1 MARRSKSCPACLVT
15 MLDGSGGGKPDNIKP
30 LWAALLFNDLSL
42 QWHVK
47 EQTGNHQDS
56 SEDLPEAPRAIVQRQ
71 GIKRLLMSCNTA
83 AKACG
88 LQSGLTLNAA
98 YAICPSLL
106 VDEYDERRQQRYIET
121 LSLWAMRY
129 SSWVTPVMPDTIM
142 LEAGASLALFGGLD
156 SLLAKIQEDAAGQ
169 GLNVAIGVAPT
180 PRAARLFSRLHYETG
195 ELISVMRQDQ
205 LADRLGELPVSLLP
219 LDTFTHKGLRQS
231 GIRTFSQIIDLPA
244 SSLARRFGPGCTE
257 TIYKILGRVPDPC
270 PAHELPERFCCD
282 MDLPVEVPDTG
293 ALQFPLNRIL
303 HALGGYLRAS
313 DSGVKKLR
321 IDLFHEKQAASQ
333 ITLGFLE
340 ATANHP
346 HLLRV
351 ATEKLAA
358 EQLPAGV
365 VAIRVVAT
373 ETAAVSR
380 SGRDLFSRSQ
390 SQAGTIEQAI
400 DLLSARIGRDKIYR
414 PRINND
420 HRPEHAWSTGQ
431 QQKAQAN
438 NPHSLSSDSVYLP
451 THPARPLWLLAEPR
465 PAPENLSIQSSAER
479 IEYGWWDRDD
489 VRRDYYIARDHQGR
503 WLWVFSERRY
513 NDNTAQSKSGYFI
526 HGYFA

>member
-1 MARRSKSCPACLVT
+1 MH
-15 MLDGSGGGKPDNIKP
+15 DGSNSGEAKP

-42 QWHVK
+42 QWHIK
-47 EQTGNHQDS
+47 EQTCKQQDS
-56 SEDLPEAPRAIVQRQ
+56 VENLPETPRAIVQSQ
-71 GIKRLLMSCNTA
+71 GAKRLLMSCNQA

-98 YAICPSLL
+98 YAICPSLIA
-106 VDEYDERRQQRYIET
+106 DEYDERLQQNHIET

-142 LEAGASLALFGGLD
+142 LEVGASLALFDGLD
-156 SLLAKIQEDAAGQ
+156 SLLTQIQEDAAGQ
-169 GLNVAIGVAPT
+169 GLSVAIGVAPT
-180 PRAARLFSRLHYETG
+180 PRAARLLSRLHYETG
-195 ELISVMRQDQ
+195 ELLCVMRQEQ
-205 LADRLGELPVSLLP
+205 LADTLRELPVSLLP

-244 SSLARRFGPGCTE
+244 SSLARRFGPTCTE

-282 MDLPVEVPDTG
+282 MDLPVEVPDAG
-293 ALQFPLNRIL
+293 ALQFPLNRLL
-303 HALGGYLRAS
+303 HALGGYLRAT

-321 IDLFHEKQAASQ
+321 IDLFHEKLAASRV
-333 ITLGFLE
+333 TLGFLE
-340 ATANHP
+340 ATASHH

-351 ATEKLAA
+351 ASEKLAA

-365 VAIRVVAT
+365 VALRVVAT
-373 ETAAVSR
+373 DTAPVSR

-400 DLLSARIGRDKIYR
+400 DLLAARIGRDKIYR
-414 PRINND
+414 PRTNND
-420 HRPEHAWSTGQ
+420 HRPEHAWSTAQ
-431 QQKAQAN
+431 QQKAEST
-438 NPHSLSSDSVYLP
+438 NPQLLSSEYAQL
-451 THPARPLWLLAEPR
+451 PARPLWLLAEPQ
-465 PAPENLSIQSSAER
+465 PASAHLSIQSSPER
-479 IEYGWWDRDD
+479 IEYGWWGNDD

-503 WLWVFSERRY
+503 WLWVFCDRQYSANMTTCCSSDQTPIASSSRL
-513 NDNTAQSKSGYFI
+513 SKYSLPLSRVRKS
-526 HGYFA
+526 FARD

>member
-1 MARRSKSCPACLVT
+1 
-15 MLDGSGGGKPDNIKP
+15 MLDANSRDNDNNNGKP

-47 EQTGNHQDS
+47 EQACDQHNSAQV
-56 SEDLPEAPRAIVQRQ
+56 LPETPRAIAQSQ
-71 GIKRLLMSCNTA
+71 GAKRLLLSCNAA

-106 VDEYDERRQQRYIET
+106 VDEYDERRQQSHIET

-156 SLLAKIQEDAAGQ
+156 SLLAQIQEDAAGQ
-169 GLNVAIGVAPT
+169 GLEVAIGVAPT
-180 PRAARLFSRLHYETG
+180 PRAARLLSHLHYETG
-195 ELISVMRQDQ
+195 ELVCVMSQEQ
-205 LADRLGELPVSLLP
+205 LADRLRELPVSLLP
-219 LDTFTHKGLRQS
+219 LDSFAHKGLRQS

-244 SSLARRFGPGCTE
+244 SSLARRFGPACTE
-257 TIYKILGRVPDPC
+257 TIYKILGRIPDPC

-282 MDLPVEVPDTG
+282 TDLPVEVPDTG
-293 ALQFPLNRIL
+293 ALQFPLNRLL

-313 DSGVKKLR
+313 DSGIKKLR
-321 IDLFHEKQAASQ
+321 IDLFHERQPASQ

-340 ATANHP
+340 ATANHH

-365 VAIRVVAT
+365 VALRVVASDT
-373 ETAAVSR
+373 GPVSR

-390 SQAGTIEQAI
+390 SQTGTIEQAI
-400 DLLSARIGRDKIYR
+400 DLLAARIGRDKIYR
-414 PRINND
+414 PRVNND

-431 QQKAQAN
+431 QHKSQPANPEPLNSDYAQ
-438 NPHSLSSDSVYLP
+438 L
-451 THPARPLWLLAEPR
+451 PARPLWLLSEPKR
-465 PAPENLSIQSSAER
+465 APQHLSIQSSAER
-479 IEYGWWDRDD
+479 IEYGWWDSDD
-489 VRRDYYIARDHQGR
+489 VRRDYYIARDQQGR

-513 NDNTAQSKSGYFI
+513 SDSTVQHKPLKSGYFI

>member
-1 MARRSKSCPACLVT
+1 
-15 MLDGSGGGKPDNIKP
+15 MLDSNASTDGKP

-42 QWHVK
+42 QWHIK
-47 EQTGNHQDS
+47 EQTCNQQDS
-56 SEDLPEAPRAIVQRQ
+56 VQTLPELPRAIVQSQ
-71 GIKRLLMSCNTA
+71 GTKRLLMSCNSA
-83 AKACG
+83 AKDCG
-88 LQSGLTLNAA
+88 LQTGLTLNTA

-106 VDEYDERRQQRYIET
+106 IDEYDERRQQSHIET

-156 SLLAKIQEDAAGQ
+156 SLLAQIQEDAAGQ

-180 PRAARLFSRLHYETG
+180 PRAARLLSRLHYETG
-195 ELISVMRQDQ
+195 ELVCVMRQQQ
-205 LADRLGELPVSLLP
+205 LAERLRELPISLLP

-244 SSLARRFGPGCTE
+244 SSLARRFGPTCTE

-282 MDLPVEVPDTG
+282 IDLPVEVPDTG
-293 ALQFPLNRIL
+293 ALQFPLNRLL

-313 DSGVKKLR
+313 DSGVKKLT
-321 IDLFHEKQAASQ
+321 IDLFHERQAASQ
-333 ITLGFLE
+333 VTLGFLE
-340 ATANHP
+340 ATANHH

-351 ATEKLAA
+351 ATEKLAT

-365 VAIRVVAT
+365 VALRVVASD
-373 ETAAVSR
+373 TAPVSR

-400 DLLSARIGRDKIYR
+400 DLLGARIGRDKIYC

-420 HRPEHAWSTGQ
+420 HRPEHAWSTTAR
-431 QQKAQAN
+431 QQKAESAIKQ
-438 NPHSLSSDSVYLP
+438 PKPLSSDYAELP
-451 THPARPLWLLAEPR
+451 AHPARPLWLLAEPK
-465 PAPENLSIQSSAER
+465 PAPQHLSIQSSAER
-479 IEYGWWDRDD
+479 IEYGWWDSDD

-513 NDNTAQSKSGYFI
+513 NDNTAQPKPDYFI